1 MCCIK
6 GYNAGNGQSGCEC
19 CDGMHIFV
27 LVGSKVETQL
37 ESPSTIQAPTAT
49 GSVTRSSTGE
59 NRETLIN
66 GIIGYYEVDRTTCL
80 KGKQGCNSIDIL
92 NLGQKPLDQVLGQL
106 QHWITTSLTPNMTW
120 AMLKELY

>member
-1 MCCIK
+1 MLAMVK
-6 GYNAGNGQSGCEC
+6 VVVNVLV
-19 CDGMHIFV
+19 FV

-92 NLGQKPLDQVLGQL
+92 NLGHKNGYKRQ
-106 QHWITTSLTPNMTW
+106 T
-120 AMLKELY
+120 